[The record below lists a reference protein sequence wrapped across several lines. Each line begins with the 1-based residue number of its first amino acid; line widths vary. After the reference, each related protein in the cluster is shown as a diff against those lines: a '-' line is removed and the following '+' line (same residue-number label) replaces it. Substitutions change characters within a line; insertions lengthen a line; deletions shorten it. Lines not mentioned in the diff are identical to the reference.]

1 MIIAIILLLF
11 VSLFFSGSE
20 TALTASNKMRL
31 RTQYN
36 QGNAKAGKLL
46 DLVSKPS
53 EFITTILIGN
63 NIANILLPTLVT
75 TFAIQQG
82 VNVGIASAIL
92 TITVIVFAE
101 VFPKSVAATFPDRI
115 SMLVYPI
122 IRFFTFIFKPF
133 TIVLNWLTGMLTK
146 ALSKGQKNVNTYSKE
161 ELRTMVEMADSEGT
175 FQREESS
182 RIIGVL
188 DFNRLNVKDV
198 LKTPR
203 VEIVGLPHN
212 STYEVVREIVIAN
225 PYTRYP
231 VYDETIDHLIGIFHS
246 KFLIQWSAEPEKR
259 LTDFAD
265 MHPLIVYEFHNSEWV
280 FKRMIKEIKHMAI
293 VLDEYGGTE
302 GILSMEDMIEA
313 MIGLEIEDELDPTD
327 DPLIEKLSENEIICD
342 GKITLHRLN
351 SLFQTKIPEEEDVL
365 AGFILKELTD
375 FPKQDQEFEY
385 EGLKFSILELDRRT
399 IGKVKITKMSEDE

>member
-1 MIIAIILLLF
+1 MVIVRSIHTYLDGGEQNHDHSHHFIAVCF
-11 VSLFFSGSE
+11 TVFSGSE

-146 ALSKGQKNVNTYSKE
+146 ALSKGQKNVIPIQKKSFGQWW
-161 ELRTMVEMADSEGT
+161 RWPI
-175 FQREESS
+175 QRERFREKNQAVSS
-182 RIIGVL
+182 GFWI
-188 DFNRLNVKDV
+188 
-198 LKTPR
+198 
-203 VEIVGLPHN
+203 
-212 STYEVVREIVIAN
+212 
-225 PYTRYP
+225 
-231 VYDETIDHLIGIFHS
+231 
-246 KFLIQWSAEPEKR
+246 
-259 LTDFAD
+259 LTD
-265 MHPLIVYEFHNSEWV
+265 
-280 FKRMIKEIKHMAI
+280 
-293 VLDEYGGTE
+293 
-302 GILSMEDMIEA
+302 
-313 MIGLEIEDELDPTD
+313 
-327 DPLIEKLSENEIICD
+327 
-342 GKITLHRLN
+342 
-351 SLFQTKIPEEEDVL
+351 
-365 AGFILKELTD
+365 
-375 FPKQDQEFEY
+375 
-385 EGLKFSILELDRRT
+385 
-399 IGKVKITKMSEDE
+399 